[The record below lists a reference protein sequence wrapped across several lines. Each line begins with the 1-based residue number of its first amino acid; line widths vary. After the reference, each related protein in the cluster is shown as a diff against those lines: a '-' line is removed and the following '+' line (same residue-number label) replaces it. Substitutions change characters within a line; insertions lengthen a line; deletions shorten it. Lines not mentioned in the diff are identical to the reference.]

1 MSVAVD
7 ARGYVHPQALCEA
20 AVGAGTRVWAFAHVM
35 SGAIVGTE
43 CNIGE
48 HAFIESGARIGN
60 RVTVKNG
67 AMVFYGV
74 TIADE
79 VFIGPD
85 VVFTNDR
92 TPRSPRVREVQEHY
106 AQARNWLTPT
116 FVGRGAS
123 LGAGVVVVAGVTI
136 GAFAMVGAGAVVT
149 KDIPSHCLVVGQPAK
164 PLGWVCACGTR
175 VTDAAPCERCGR
187 LWRVECDSLVFVE

>member
-7 ARGYVHPQALCEA
+7 ARSYVHPQALCEA
-20 AVGAGTRVWAFAHVM
+20 VVGAGTRVWAFAHVM

-48 HAFIESGARIGN
+48 HAFIESGARIGD

-79 VFIGPD
+79 VFVGPD

-92 TPRSPRVREVQEHY
+92 TPRSPRVR
-106 AQARNWLTPT
+106 
-116 FVGRGAS
+116 
-123 LGAGVVVVAGVTI
+123 
-136 GAFAMVGAGAVVT
+136 AGA
-149 KDIPSHCLVVGQPAK
+149 PSLRSKVG
-164 PLGWVCACGTR
+164 GRTR
-175 VTDAAPCERCGR
+175 SRT
-187 LWRVECDSLVFVE
+187 SLVSTSFANTICGSAPAL